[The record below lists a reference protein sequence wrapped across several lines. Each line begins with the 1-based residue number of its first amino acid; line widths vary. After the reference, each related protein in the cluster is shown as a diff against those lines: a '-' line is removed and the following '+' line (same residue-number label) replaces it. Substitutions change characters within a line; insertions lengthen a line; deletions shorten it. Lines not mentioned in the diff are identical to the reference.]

1 MVAVYA
7 LNDEYKSIL
16 REVKNGMVSPL
27 SYVLA
32 KSVIVFPIFFLFAIC
47 ALGVPLYAVQDANG
61 SSFGILVIMF
71 ACLMFV
77 FESLAECLSV
87 WVEDPILGMLQFM
100 NFWFASFLFG
110 GFLIP
115 LSDLYWPFELFYY
128 IMPYSYYVRSA
139 IYEQFTSSTFEPCT
153 DPTTSAVCVD
163 STSGTDVLG
172 GLSVV
177 IPLMSTKNETAKDVG
192 ILIAI
197 GAFYKIMYIVGV
209 FYKTGQVATF
219 KEK

>member
-1 MVAVYA
+1 VVAVYA
-7 LNDEYKSIL
+7 LNDEFKSIL

-27 SYVLA
+27 SYILA

-61 SSFGILVIMF
+61 SSFGISVIMF
-71 ACLMFV
+71 AALMFV

-139 IYEQFTSSTFEPCT
+139 VYEQFTASTFEPCT

-163 STSGTDVLG
+163 STSGTAVLG
-172 GLSVV
+172 GLSIV

-192 ILIAI
+192 VLIAI

-209 FYKTGQVATF
+209 FYKTGRVTTF